1 MEKQINTQDLIDK
14 SLLENRKIFLWGD
27 VDERSAKHV
36 IERLLFLELHDESK
50 EIKLLINSPGGEV
63 YSGMAIH
70 DIMTGLKSPIS
81 TICCGQAMSMASIIL
96 SAGQK
101 GRRFILPFSKVMIHQ
116 PNWGVNG
123 QASDIEIRTKELL
136 RIKKYGAEII
146 SRNCNQPF
154 EKVMR
159 DEDRDYYMD
168 SEEALKYGI
177 VDKIINN
184 VL

>member
-1 MEKQINTQDLIDK
+1 MEKKFDTQDLIDK
-14 SLLENRKIFLWGD
+14 RLLESRKIFLWGN
-27 VDERSAKHV
+27 VDEYSAKHV
-36 IERLLFLELHDESK
+36 IERLLFLELEDNSK
-50 EIKLLINSPGGEV
+50 EIKLLINSGGGEV

-81 TICCGQAMSMASIIL
+81 TICCGSAMSMASIIL
-96 SAGQK
+96 SAGKK
-101 GRRFILPFSKVMIHQ
+101 GRRFILPYGKVMIHQ

-123 QASDIEIRTKELL
+123 QATDIEIRTKELL
-136 RIKKYGAEII
+136 RIKKYGAEIL
-146 SRNCNQPF
+146 SKNCNQPF

-168 SEEALKYGI
+168 SEEATNYGI
-177 VDKIINN
+177 VDEIINN

>member
-123 QASDIEIRTKELL
+123 QASDI
-136 RIKKYGAEII
+136 
-146 SRNCNQPF
+146 
-154 EKVMR
+154 
-159 DEDRDYYMD
+159 
-168 SEEALKYGI
+168 
-177 VDKIINN
+177 
-184 VL
+184 